1 MRSVAEPQGSREH
14 NPEQKPATAG
24 IRPME
29 RPTLVTRFFMRIVGW
44 VEHLDL
50 TLSAVGN
57 PPIYDKAI
65 FPWTSL
71 IESESRTIRAEF
83 EPVLDLAVNRG

>member
-1 MRSVAEPQGSREH
+1 
-14 NPEQKPATAG
+14 
-24 IRPME
+24 
-29 RPTLVTRFFMRIVGW
+29 MRIVGW
-44 VEHLDL
+44 VEHLNL

-57 PPIYDKAI
+57 PPIYDKAT

-71 IESESRTIRAEF
+71 IESEWRTIRAEL